1 MRRSRRYGKGNIRY
15 SRPWTK
21 KTFKS
26 YEELSARLDRVLR
39 FSKLPGSTKVTET
52 GGDPD
57 DDEADDSDT
66 GIDGRLKFFDQMK
79 KERG

>member
-1 MRRSRRYGKGNIRY
+1 
-15 SRPWTK
+15 
-21 KTFKS
+21 
-26 YEELSARLDRVLR
+26 
-39 FSKLPGSTKVTET
+39 LPGSTKVTET